1 MVEASLIEE
10 ANSIEQM
17 ISEGAPVIDVPQP
30 HGPPSPSEPPVS
42 GGAAVLQP
50 DTPVVFPEVTQL
62 RPCSALT
69 CRNGHQ
75 WQPLVALAKCGHGTS
90 QGWNGCGNPILAI
103 KLVNCPF
110 CNEPTTKIKIRI
122 DVTPP
127 TPYPIPLCIPGS
139 ASHAETIFVE
149 VPLKKW
155 KETEEAELEK
165 MAKEQQKEAQDG
177 QGIQK

>member
-1 MVEASLIEE
+1 MEATLAEE
-10 ANSIEQM
+10 AQKM
-17 ISEGAPVIDVPQP
+17 ISEGGPVDYSKLVTGTTVEEVASSLKALTGQGPVP
-30 HGPPSPSEPPVS
+30 
-42 GGAAVLQP
+42 AN
-50 DTPVVFPEVTQL
+50 TPISFPEVTQI
-62 RPCSALT
+62 RPCTALS

-110 CNEPTTKIKIRI
+110 CNEPTTHIKFRI

-127 TPYPIPLCIPGS
+127 TPYPVPLCVPGS
-139 ASHAETIFVE
+139 VSHAETIFVE

-155 KETEEAELEK
+155 KETEEAEL
-165 MAKEQQKEAQDG
+165 AKAAEQLQKEALDG
-177 QGIQK
+177 QRVQE